1 MGKRKKP
8 RLKPGEHAP
17 RSGQYEIVGPRG
29 GRTGIE
35 RTVVGG
41 EPLPPTLQSGQRY
54 ILVDPTK
61 TKGK

>member
-1 MGKRKKP
+1 MAKRKTY
-8 RLKPGEHAP
+8 KPGEHAP
-17 RSGQYEIVGPRG
+17 QSGQYEIVGPRG

-41 EPLPPTLQSGQRY
+41 ESLPPTLQPGQRY